1 MNTRPHPGH
10 SYQHTTGSMAHEG
23 HVSKGLTDGH
33 IVVNS
38 HENKDEDL
46 QATTK
51 KDVMQRLESCT
62 H

>member
-10 SYQHTTGSMAHEG
+10 SYQHTTGSMAHGG

-46 QATTK
+46 
-51 KDVMQRLESCT
+51 
-62 H
+62 